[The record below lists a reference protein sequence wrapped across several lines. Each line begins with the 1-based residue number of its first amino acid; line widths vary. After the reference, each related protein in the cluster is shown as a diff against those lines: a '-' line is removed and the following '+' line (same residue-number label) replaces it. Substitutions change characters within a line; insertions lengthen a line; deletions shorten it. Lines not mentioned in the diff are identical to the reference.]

1 MDLKIKVTCVQMEP
15 VLRDFKKNLDK
26 MCRFINETMEKNPE
40 TDLIVFPELITS
52 GYECGKDFQKL
63 AETVPNGDS
72 MKVIGNLAKEYK
84 VHIVYGFPER
94 DPDKRD
100 VLYNSSVLIDDCGEV
115 KGVYRKVHL
124 FASEKEF
131 FRAGCS
137 YPVFDTSIGRL
148 GMLICWDTA
157 FPEVAR
163 SLALKGA
170 DLLIVST
177 NWEKPYLTSVVT
189 KNQQDW
195 DLVTRARAFDNCI
208 YLVSANRIGFDE
220 SLGFFGRSNIIGPT
234 GEAIAELLDEV
245 EGTISA
251 ELDYSI
257 PIQLR
262 SEYYTFFKDRRPET
276 FREITREY

>member
-1 MDLKIKVTCVQMEP
+1 MKVNVTCVQMEP
-15 VLRDFKKNLDK
+15 ALREFQKNVEK
-26 MCRFINETMEKNPE
+26 MCSFIKETMEKNPKTE
-40 TDLIVFPELITS
+40 LIIFPELITS
-52 GYECGKDFQKL
+52 GYECGKDFQTL
-63 AETVPNGDS
+63 AETVPDGQS
-72 MKVIGNLAKEYK
+72 MKAIGQLAKQYK

-94 DPDKRD
+94 DADKRD
-100 VLYNSSVLIDDCGEV
+100 VLYNSAVLIDDAGEV

-137 YPVFDTSIGRL
+137 YPVFNTSIGKL
-148 GMLICWDTA
+148 GIMICWDTA

-170 DLLIVST
+170 DLLVVST

-195 DLVTRARAFDNCI
+195 DLVTRARALDNCM

-234 GEAIAELLDEV
+234 GEAIAELLKEE
-245 EGTISA
+245 EGMISA

-262 SEYYTFFKDRRPET
+262 YEYYTFFKDRRPDT
-276 FREITREY
+276 FAELTKEY